1 MLTQPHLQVIPS
13 LSVVVSKEVVNG
25 DCKQRCL
32 ILSGAGSGHE
42 PLAHG
47 FVGPGG
53 VAASVAG
60 EVFASPSTGHV
71 LETIRLLAGKNHE
84 HEVFVVVNN
93 YTGDRLNFGLVSEA
107 LKCGVEIMIL

>member
-1 MLTQPHLQVIPS
+1 MQLIPS
-13 LSVVVSKEVVNG
+13 LNTIVSREVAQGKCNQ
-25 DCKQRCL
+25 KCL

-53 VAASVAG
+53 LAASVAG
-60 EVFASPSTGHV
+60 EVFASPSTGQV
-71 LETIRLLAGKNHE
+71 IQTIRLLAGRNHD

-93 YTGDRLNFGLVSEA
+93 YTGDRLNFGLVSN
-107 LKCGVEIMIL
+107 